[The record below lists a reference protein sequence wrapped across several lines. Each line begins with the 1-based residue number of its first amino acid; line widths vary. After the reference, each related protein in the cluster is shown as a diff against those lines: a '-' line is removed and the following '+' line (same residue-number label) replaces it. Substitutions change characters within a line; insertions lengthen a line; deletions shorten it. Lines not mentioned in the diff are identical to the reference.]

1 MVFLLI
7 IILTDNVSSLRIN
20 ELESNPEGEDSGNE
34 WVELYSEEEVS
45 LDGYILDHDGRGA
58 QINLSGTF
66 SGFFVFTFQ
75 NQWLRNTNET
85 VYLKNMEQIIQTVGP
100 FSDNKVEKTY
110 NFCDDQWKFDIETKN
125 NQNSCDNPVSNPVI
139 NNNQNQVEVQEESE
153 EANSNVS
160 DRVIPSTILNYEED
174 DSQKIE
180 KISLKK
186 KGEFQEVTR
195 TYKTRMNVIYFFI
208 GFCVLLVILISLRK
222 L

>member
-7 IILTDNVSSLRIN
+7 IILTNNVSSLRIN

-45 LDGYILDHDGRGA
+45 LDGYILDHEGRGA

-85 VYLKNMEQIIQTVGP
+85 VYLKNGEQIIQTIGP
-100 FSDNKVEKTY
+100 FSDNKVQKTY
-110 NFCDDQWKFDIETKN
+110 NFCEGEWEFDIETKN
-125 NQNSCDNPVSNPVI
+125 DLNSCGDPVSNPAL
-139 NNNQNQVEVQEESE
+139 NNNQNQVEVQEENE
-153 EANSNVS
+153 ETNSNVS
-160 DRVIPSTILNYEED
+160 DGVIPSTILNYEKEE
-174 DSQKIE
+174 SQKIE

-195 TYKTRMNVIYFFI
+195 TYKTRMNVIYFFM
-208 GFCVLLVILISLRK
+208 GFCVLLVVLISLKK